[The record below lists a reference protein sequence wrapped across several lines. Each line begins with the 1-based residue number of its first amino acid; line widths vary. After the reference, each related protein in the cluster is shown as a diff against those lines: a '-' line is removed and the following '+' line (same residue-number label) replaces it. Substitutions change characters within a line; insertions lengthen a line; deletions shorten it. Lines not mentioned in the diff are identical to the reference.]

1 MDVKSRRETLQRFVK
16 EFGISPQELDKLAV
30 DERFWAE
37 VDLRVV
43 FARKIAALD
52 RIETRGTREVKT

>member
-16 EFGISPQELDKLAV
+16 ECGISPQELDELAV

-37 VDLRVV
+37 VDRRVV

-52 RIETRGTREVKT
+52 RIEARGTREVKT